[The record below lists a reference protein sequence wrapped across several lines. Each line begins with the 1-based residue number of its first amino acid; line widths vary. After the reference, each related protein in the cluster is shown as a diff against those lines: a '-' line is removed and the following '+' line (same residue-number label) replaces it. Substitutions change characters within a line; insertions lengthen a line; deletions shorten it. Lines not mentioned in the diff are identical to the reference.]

1 MTFSFLMTTLVYGL
15 AQNRMVDPRM
25 DLWAVIGQEAA
36 GWTLAFAGVFFG
48 LVLFDRWS
56 YSHKRNLPAGLMTSL
71 MANASRT
78 IGFGLLAYMMANLF
92 MIRDYFGLAWLS
104 KVLFYGWIFCS
115 VCFVVFTLKSFWQ
128 GMQYFLCPRSAC
140 ADQEDANKMGSKPAC
155 EIRKARVL
163 EEVYEVPEIH
173 KLQGTIQVSE
183 IYEVQEIQNFLVLC
197 QPLKGQPAMELV
209 SRTEV

>member
-78 IGFGLLAYMMANLF
+78 IGFGLLAYCYSSLY
-92 MIRDYFGLAWLS
+92 IVQILGKTSEYFALDL
-104 KVLFYGWIFCS
+104 L
-115 VCFVVFTLKSFWQ
+115 L
-128 GMQYFLCPRSAC
+128 L
-140 ADQEDANKMGSKPAC
+140 
-155 EIRKARVL
+155 
-163 EEVYEVPEIH
+163 
-173 KLQGTIQVSE
+173 
-183 IYEVQEIQNFLVLC
+183 
-197 QPLKGQPAMELV
+197 
-209 SRTEV
+209 